1 MGMSSA
7 ICESGGE
14 RPEGT
19 DTETADSSLNIEMEL
34 PNGYTLNVVAGR
46 GRYFYQDGI
55 DADFLPLQFIG
66 RSDISDYDHNSQEFR
81 ISSPTD
87 GKFSWVAGV
96 YLDKQEQEIDR
107 LVAVDGTFGLP
118 ASLMRSFCWLDPT
131 FLAYSPA
138 QLAGDKLTPVPGHSR
153 FHSYKAS
160 MMQRVALHLHRTTLN
175 VWIFGSIPVSKA
187 LRCGNTMDAYLI
199 GSKTLTLEQYSFKEL
214 WT

>member
-66 RSDISDYDHNSQEFR
+66 RSDISNYDHNSQEFR

-87 GKFSWVAGV
+87 GKFSWVGGV

-118 ASLMRSFCWLDPT
+118 ASLMSAFVGLPT

-138 QLAGDKLTPVPGHSR
+138 QLAGINNSVMATPDFTLQGLYDATGWRCTCTVQRSMYGFSVLSR
-153 FHSYKAS
+153 CRRLYD
-160 MMQRVALHLHRTTLN
+160 VDTLRTH
-175 VWIFGSIPVSKA
+175 I
-187 LRCGNTMDAYLI
+187 
-199 GSKTLTLEQYSFKEL
+199 
-214 WT
+214 